1 MKKKINN
8 MIDNLNTSKYK
19 VVAETTMLHV
29 ISGIKEYK
37 Y

>member
-19 VVAETTMLHV
+19 VVAVTKDNYTLKNTLDINE
-29 ISGIKEYK
+29 
-37 Y
+37 